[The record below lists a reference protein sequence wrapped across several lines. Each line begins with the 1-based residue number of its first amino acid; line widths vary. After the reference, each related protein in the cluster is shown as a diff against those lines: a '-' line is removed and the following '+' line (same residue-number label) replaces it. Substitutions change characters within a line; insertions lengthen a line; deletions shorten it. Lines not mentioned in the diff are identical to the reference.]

1 MNNRM
6 AIRFLLGHGEEQV
19 GVDMSVKML
28 EETLAH
34 ENIGEEELVEKLK
47 EEWAAFL
54 TATRTS
60 AAVIRKESIEFHGKR
75 DILVDE
81 DGNITVTQSED

>member
-47 EEWAAFL
+47 EEWGCISN
-54 TATRTS
+54 R
-60 AAVIRKESIEFHGKR
+60 
-75 DILVDE
+75 
-81 DGNITVTQSED
+81 N

>member
-1 MNNRM
+1 MEYSIVMNNRM

-47 EEWAAFL
+47 EEWGCISN
-54 TATRTS
+54 R
-60 AAVIRKESIEFHGKR
+60 
-75 DILVDE
+75 
-81 DGNITVTQSED
+81 N